1 MREMSHTQRKY
12 DDDKKKEKRLKSSL
26 EAKWR
31 KMWFLDASTHLY
43 KRVCAS
49 VVGRSVVHLAFFLNR
64 GNHVEIT

>member
-49 VVGRSVVHLAFFLNR
+49 VVHLAFFLNR